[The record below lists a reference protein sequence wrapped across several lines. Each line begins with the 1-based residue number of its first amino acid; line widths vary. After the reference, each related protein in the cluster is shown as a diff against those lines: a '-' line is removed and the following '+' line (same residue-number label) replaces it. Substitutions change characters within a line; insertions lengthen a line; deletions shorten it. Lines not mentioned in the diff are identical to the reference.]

1 MNYKEIIW
9 KLRYC
14 ILDADD
20 VEQAAFAI
28 ETLLAEREAAAEV
41 VCCKDCRHCKEHND
55 RMFCNIHAEY
65 TTMEYFCASG
75 ARREEV

>member
-28 ETLLAEREAAAEV
+28 ETLLAEREAAMKFLLKMQELLT
-41 VCCKDCRHCKEHND
+41 DCSARVK
-55 RMFCNIHAEY
+55 RM
-65 TTMEYFCASG
+65 
-75 ARREEV
+75 